1 MVSPKS
7 FQIRS
12 LAKRPNAGA
21 PIRTGARHRAYPLAF
36 RRPRRPWGTRAPG
49 RHVTARIGGVPGGVV
64 TLTATATQR
73 VVVAAAWGDR
83 SISRT
88 LASEREALAVANA
101 WIDQLAAGR
110 EPTA

>member
-21 PIRTGARHRAYPLAF
+21 PIRTELRHRGHPLAF
-36 RRPRRPWGTRAPG
+36 RRPRRPWGTRAP
-49 RHVTARIGGVPGGVV
+49 RRYLTARIGGAPGGAV
-64 TLTATATQR
+64 TMTATDTQR
-73 VVVAAAWGDR
+73 VVVEAAWGDR

-88 LASEREALAVANA
+88 LTSEREAIAVANA
-101 WIDQLAAGR
+101 WIDDLAEGR
-110 EPTA
+110 EPTS